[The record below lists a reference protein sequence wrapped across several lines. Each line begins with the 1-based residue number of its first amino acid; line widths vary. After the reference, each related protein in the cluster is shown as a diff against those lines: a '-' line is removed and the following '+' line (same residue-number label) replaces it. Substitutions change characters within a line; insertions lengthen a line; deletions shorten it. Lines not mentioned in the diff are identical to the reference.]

1 MMSRTIWLLRAS
13 LVCTTRALH
22 QDTSANSRSQRHK
35 NSVSLL
41 QSPRSLLY
49 QRSCDVSLCEGS
61 NSNSISVSSP
71 QGFQLVSDVIAKMHL
86 SGSDSNNSPC
96 CPIYI

>member
-1 MMSRTIWLLRAS
+1 
-13 LVCTTRALH
+13 
-22 QDTSANSRSQRHK
+22 
-35 NSVSLL
+35 
-41 QSPRSLLY
+41 
-49 QRSCDVSLCEGS
+49 
-61 NSNSISVSSP
+61 VSSS